1 MNVDKPKKNR
11 LINQMRKRLSVVGSP
26 KRSPHSVTDQS
37 SINEISSPKLDIDMF
52 NPPSLKSGE

>member
-26 KRSPHSVTDQS
+26 KRSPHSVNDLS
-37 SINEISSPKLDIDMF
+37 SINETSSPK
-52 NPPSLKSGE
+52 